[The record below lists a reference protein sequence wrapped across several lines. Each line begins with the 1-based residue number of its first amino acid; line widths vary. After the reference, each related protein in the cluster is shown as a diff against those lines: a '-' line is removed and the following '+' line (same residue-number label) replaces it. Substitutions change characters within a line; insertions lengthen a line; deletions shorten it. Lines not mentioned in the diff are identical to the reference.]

1 METYLMT
8 RALLLA
14 VLFAF
19 SPFSWA
25 VEALPAVD
33 PVIVAPEIN
42 LVDLDGKEWSLADL
56 KGRPVIINFWATWC
70 PPCIG
75 EMPSIERAWNAVK
88 DEGIQV
94 MAISYG
100 EDQDL
105 VEAFRERYPMSF
117 PVIAD
122 TTGNVVRQW
131 PVKGLPTTVVLSPEG
146 EIVYQV
152 VGTREW
158 DDAEI
163 LDKVRALK

>member
-1 METYLMT
+1 MT

-14 VLFAF
+14 VLFVF
-19 SPFSWA
+19 SPLTFA
-25 VEALPAVD
+25 VEALPAVS
-33 PVIVAPEIN
+33 PTVTAPEID
-42 LVDLDGKEWSLADL
+42 LVDLDGKKWSLSDL

-70 PPCIG
+70 PPCIE
-75 EMPSIERAWNAVK
+75 EMPSIERAWNIVK

-105 VEAFRERYPMSF
+105 VEAFRARYPMSF

-122 TTGNVVRQW
+122 TTGEVVRQW
-131 PVKGLPTTVVLSPEG
+131 PVKGLPTTVVVNSAG

-158 DDAEI
+158 DDSEI
-163 LDKVRALK
+163 LNKVRALR

>member
-1 METYLMT
+1 MT
-8 RALLLA
+8 RALFLA
-14 VLFAF
+14 VLFF
-19 SPFSWA
+19 ITSPSLA
-25 VEALPAVD
+25 VEALPAVS
-33 PVIVAPEIN
+33 PVVAAPEIG
-42 LVDLDGKEWSLADL
+42 LMDLDGKKWSLSDL

-70 PPCIG
+70 PPCIE
-75 EMPSIERAWNAVK
+75 EMPSIERAWNIIK

-94 MAISYG
+94 LAISYG

-105 VEAFRERYPMSF
+105 VEAFIDRYPMSF

-122 TTGNVVRQW
+122 TSGNVVRQW
-131 PVKGLPTTVVLSPEG
+131 PVKGLPTTVVLNSAG

-163 LDKVRALK
+163 LEKIRALK